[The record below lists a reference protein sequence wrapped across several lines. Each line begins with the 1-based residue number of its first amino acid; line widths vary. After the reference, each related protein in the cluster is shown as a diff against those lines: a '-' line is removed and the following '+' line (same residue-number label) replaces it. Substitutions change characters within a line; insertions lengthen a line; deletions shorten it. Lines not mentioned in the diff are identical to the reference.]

1 MGRNNLLASP
11 TIPRFDF
18 ALAKERPPG
27 KQWFEKLVSAID
39 ENGVVLIEH
48 ALEPHQTDAI
58 VSEMRPFIETTPH
71 GLHGLDNSRRVGALV
86 ARSPASHAAIEH
98 PAVVNIC
105 EAVLGEQRLAGS
117 KVNMTQAPKGE
128 GRYPWRLSLTQ
139 IIDVGPGQERQ
150 GIHCGNGLWV
160 HDLAG
165 AGFHPQIETMWALSD
180 FTKENGA
187 THVAIGSHK
196 WVDQRDADSAR
207 GTTTWH
213 GLPNVNTVQA
223 TMPKGSV
230 LVWTGWTVH
239 GAGENRTSERRIGM
253 NIDYSLS
260 FLSQEENQFLACP
273 PAQARHLSESMRRL
287 IGYTQGGVALNY
299 FADCLR
305 PKEALREG
313 YDVMV
318 PGSHGMENPLST
330 DSSEPT

>member
-1 MGRNNLLASP
+1 MGREFSLPSQA
-11 TIPRFDF
+11 IPRFDF
-18 ALAKERPPG
+18 AAAKECPPDEH
-27 KQWFEKLVSAID
+27 WFEELVSAVD
-39 ENGVVLIEH
+39 EDGVVLIEH
-48 ALEPHQTDAI
+48 ALEPHQADAI

-98 PAVVNIC
+98 PAVMHIC
-105 EAVLGEQRLAGS
+105 DSVLGQQLLSGS
-117 KVNMTQAPKGE
+117 KVNMTQSPKGE

-165 AGFHPQIETMWALSD
+165 AGFHPQIETMWALTD
-180 FTKENGA
+180 FTIENGA
-187 THVAIGSHK
+187 THVALGSHT
-196 WVDQRDADSAR
+196 WVNRREENSPQ
-207 GTTTWH
+207 GTTTWY
-213 GLPNVNTVQA
+213 GLPNVKTVQA

-273 PAQARHLSESMRRL
+273 PAQAKRLSESMRRL

-318 PGSHGMENPLST
+318 PGSHGMTNSRLTEPSE
-330 DSSEPT
+330 SS